1 MLREGPLITA
11 YHMGPLRI
19 ATKNLP
25 GGEKQKSFRPSEISV
40 SLLECSV
47 RNRVDR
53 QIHLALPS
61 MLIPRGGT
69 PYDPNVLKWM
79 YAD

>member
-25 GGEKQKSFRPSEISV
+25 GGKKNK
-40 SLLECSV
+40 
-47 RNRVDR
+47 NRFDR
-53 QIHLALPS
+53 
-61 MLIPRGGT
+61 
-69 PYDPNVLKWM
+69 LKYQSHCWN
-79 YAD
+79 AV